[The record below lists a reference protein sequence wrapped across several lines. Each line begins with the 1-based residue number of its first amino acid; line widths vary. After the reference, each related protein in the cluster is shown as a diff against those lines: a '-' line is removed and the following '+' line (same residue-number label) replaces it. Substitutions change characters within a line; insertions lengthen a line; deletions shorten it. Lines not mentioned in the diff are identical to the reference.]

1 MAFIGEVLA
10 KAAYRYAQIRG
21 LPNLEGFS
29 NHFPRYRNSICLHA
43 MNKKNVPHYE
53 IFALRLY
60 QPAIIVHEN
69 GPHTVDSR
77 GREEGERSEF
87 LSQFHFTHR

>member
-1 MAFIGEVLA
+1 
-10 KAAYRYAQIRG
+10 
-21 LPNLEGFS
+21 
-29 NHFPRYRNSICLHA
+29 
-43 MNKKNVPHYE
+43 MNKKNAPHYE